1 MTHPQSTFPAFRPP
15 WWLAGGHRQTLWTTA
30 ARPVPEVAYER
41 EVLELSDGDFLDLAW
56 AWAAGGADHPA
67 PSARPTAPGDSSP
80 TATKVPAPS
89 AAPSPALP
97 PPHIPTPARHL
108 AILSHGLEGNVDR
121 RYMRGMAQRFN
132 AAGWDVLAWNMRGCG
147 ERSNRLP
154 RPYHSGATED
164 LHAVVTHG
172 LARGGYDTVV
182 LVGFSLGANLTL
194 LYLGREREIVPAAVA
209 GAVAF
214 STPVDL
220 LAAARNI
227 ERPAN
232 WLYEQRF
239 LRSLH
244 RRARALARRHPDA
257 LDPAVLRRATTIF
270 AYDDHITAPLAG
282 FAGALDY
289 YARSSSLTRL
299 AEIDRPTLLVSAAD
313 DPFLPA
319 ACYPRGLVDP
329 LPHVTLE
336 IPDRGGHVG
345 FLARGDGDGRA
356 RGYWSERRAVAFARE
371 IVG

>member
-1 MTHPQSTFPAFRPP
+1 MSHPQSTFPAFRPP
-15 WWLAGGHRQTLWTTA
+15 WWLAGGHRQTLWTTV
-30 ARPVPEVAYER
+30 ARPVPEIDFER
-41 EVLELSDGDFLDLAW
+41 EVLELPDGDFLDLAW
-56 AWAAGGADHPA
+56 AWAAGGAGEAATHEATANGTPK
-67 PSARPTAPGDSSP
+67 PT
-80 TATKVPAPS
+80 
-89 AAPSPALP
+89 P
-97 PPHIPTPARHL
+97 PPARARHL
-108 AILSHGLEGNVDR
+108 AILSHGLEGSVDR

-147 ERSNRLP
+147 ERPNRLP

-172 LARGGYDTVV
+172 LARGGYDSAV

-194 LYLGREREIVPAAVA
+194 LYLGREREIVPGAVA

-232 WLYEQRF
+232 WLYELRF

-244 RRARALARRHPDA
+244 RRARALAERHPAA
-257 LDPAVLRRATTIF
+257 LDPAVLRHATTIF

-282 FAGALDY
+282 FEGALDY
-289 YARSSSLTRL
+289 YTRSSSLPRL
-299 AEIDRPTLLVSAAD
+299 AAIDRPTLMLSAAD

-319 ACYPRGLVDP
+319 ACYPRAVVDP

-345 FLARGDGDGRA
+345 FLARGDGKGRA